1 MNDARTHKEL
11 EVTYSTKYGRCMHT
25 NSTANLSM
33 WSSLRLAPIKVGEM
47 IEAHTQKLGD

>member
-11 EVTYSTKYGRCMHT
+11 EVTYSTKYGRYMHT

-33 WSSLRLAPIKVGEM
+33 WNLLRLTPIKVGEM
-47 IEAHTQKLGD
+47 IEAHKQKSGD